1 MQSKMKK
8 VTIAIAA
15 SFMAFSVHA
24 QVRIDDIPIEREFS
38 HVFNSDIPINIKMVN
53 AKTWIAKTFG
63 DYKAVLQYE
72 DGENGRIIIK
82 GKTPEE
88 KSSLDESFNQTE
100 QYSFTMTF
108 DFKEDRYRIKIENI
122 VKTIAISRGGRTV
135 YTTEPTWD
143 SLFNLDY
150 KVAAATEVL
159 KTELKMAE
167 SASPPKHMTSRQ
179 KKEYEADFTRKIK
192 EIEDKINNQE
202 GIIQEARNS
211 VAENK
216 AQFKSVFYRLLI
228 SAANGVEVEDEF

>member
-1 MQSKMKK
+1 MHSKMKK
-8 VTIAIAA
+8 ALIAVTV

-38 HVFNSDIPINIKMVN
+38 HVFYSDIPINKKMVN

-72 DGENGRIIIK
+72 DGVNNRIIIK
-82 GKTPEE
+82 GKTSEE
-88 KSSLDESFNQTE
+88 KSSLDESLNQTE

-108 DFKEDRYRIKIENI
+108 DFKEDRYRIKVENI
-122 VKTIAISRGGRTV
+122 AKTIAISQGGRTV
-135 YTTEPTWD
+135 YTTEPWE

-150 KVAAATEVL
+150 MVAAANEVL
-159 KTELKMAE
+159 KTELRMAE
-167 SASPPKHMTSRQ
+167 SASPPKHMTDRR
-179 KKEYEADFTRKIK
+179 KKEYKENSAKRIK

-202 GIIQEARNS
+202 AIIQETRNS
-211 VAENK
+211 IAENET
-216 AQFKSVFYRLLI
+216 QFKAVFYILLI